1 MGEFDT
7 SEGKQPLPI
16 LVAGYVAVAL
26 IFGFSQFFAPA
37 GLNAWV
43 PYLGIWFFSVLAYLV
58 PFTIFVLAN
67 GNVER
72 KNASL
77 KYASKTVNAVRF
89 GLLLFGVSCSTV
101 ISFFLA
107 TEISKA
113 LNAG

>member
-1 MGEFDT
+1 LGEFDT
-7 SEGKQPLPI
+7 SVGKQPLPI
-16 LVAGYVAVAL
+16 LYAGYVAVAL
-26 IFGFSQFFAPA
+26 IFGISLIFAPS

-43 PYLGIWFFSVLAYLV
+43 PYLGIWFFSVVAYLA

-67 GNVER
+67 GKVER
-72 KNASL
+72 KFGSL
-77 KYASKTVNAVRF
+77 KYESKTVNLVRF
-89 GLLLFGVSCSTV
+89 GLLLFGILASTV

>member
-7 SEGKQPLPI
+7 SVGKQPLPI
-16 LVAGYVAVAL
+16 LYAGYAAVAL
-26 IFGFSQFFAPA
+26 VFGISQFFAPS

-43 PYLGIWFFSVLAYLV
+43 PYVGIWFFSVVAYLA
-58 PFTIFVLAN
+58 PFTFFVLAN
-67 GNVER
+67 GSVER
-72 KNASL
+72 KNGSL
-77 KYASKTVNAVRF
+77 KFQRKTVNALRF
-89 GLLLFGVSCSTV
+89 GLLLFGVTCSTV